1 MRQDELCLLK
11 RVIGKEGENFDIIG
25 LFRRREKMKTPKYD
39 SPDKSLSNEAKR
51 KILMEYLGPFFVKP
65 FEKDKRTKLELFFQE
80 NVPIPDRKKT
90 YLALVK
96 KSKYVEQLAQNYL
109 LSFKGHR
116 LIWKAYNLSDLVT
129 RSFLNENIIQE
140 LNEYP
145 HIIIIHRKIS
155 GSHKSMSSI
164 LSMILD
170 TRKFEGKNTLVI
182 AEDKKIEGMEL
193 EFINPFNE
201 LEITDIGGRKND

>member
-1 MRQDELCLLK
+1 
-11 RVIGKEGENFDIIG
+11 
-25 LFRRREKMKTPKYD
+25 MKTPKFV
-39 SPDKSLSNEAKR
+39 SPDMSLSNEAKR

-65 FEKDKRTKLELFFQE
+65 LEEDKRAKLVSFFQE
-80 NVPIPDRKKT
+80 NISIPDRKKT

-96 KSKYVEQLAQNYL
+96 KSKYVEGLAQNYL

-116 LIWKAYNLSDLVT
+116 LIWKAYNLNDLVT
-129 RSFLNENIIQE
+129 RVFLNENVIQE

-155 GSHKSMSSI
+155 RPHSSMPSI

-170 TRKFEGKNTLVI
+170 SRKLEGKNTLVI
-182 AEDKKIEGMEL
+182 AEDNKIEGMEL
-193 EFINPFNE
+193 IDPFSD
-201 LEITDIGGRKND
+201 LETTKTEEKKNG